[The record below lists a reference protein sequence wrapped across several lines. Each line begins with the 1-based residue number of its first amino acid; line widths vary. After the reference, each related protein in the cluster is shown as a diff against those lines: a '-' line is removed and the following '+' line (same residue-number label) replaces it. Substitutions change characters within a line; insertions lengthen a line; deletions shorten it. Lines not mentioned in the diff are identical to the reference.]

1 MTGEETVV
9 TTTIDRGVAL
19 VSLRGEIDEDHA
31 PALARALAAT
41 AASGLA
47 LTVVDLSRTRF
58 ADSSVLH
65 ALFDARRTHRAAGV
79 ALVLAGPLQA
89 AVRRLFEVTGAAS
102 AFRMADCLETAM
114 KP

>member
-1 MTGEETVV
+1 MSGEEAVV

-31 PALARALAAT
+31 PALARALAA
-41 AASGLA
+41 AAAGGLA

-65 ALFDARRTHRAAGV
+65 ALFDARRAHRAAGV
-79 ALVLAGPLQA
+79 GLVLAGPLQA

-102 AFRMADCLETAM
+102 AFRMADCPEAAS